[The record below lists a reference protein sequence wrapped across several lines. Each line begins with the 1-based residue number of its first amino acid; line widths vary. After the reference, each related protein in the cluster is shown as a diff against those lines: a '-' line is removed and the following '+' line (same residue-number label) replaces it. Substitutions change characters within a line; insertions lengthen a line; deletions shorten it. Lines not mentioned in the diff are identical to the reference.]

1 MHELHLPEG
10 FARAIIDV
18 FGEDGA
24 EWLANLPVLLDDC
37 AERWNLTLEPHFM
50 PLNYNYVAPVILAD
64 GQHAVLKAGVPN
76 EERQQEEEALRFF
89 GGHGIVELLRADTER
104 GVMLIERLRPGRPLT
119 DVADDDEA
127 TSIAAQVMSA
137 LWRPLPADHQ
147 FPTVADWGEG
157 FAQLRATFGGGTGP
171 FTAGLVEQAERLFDD
186 LLASSASPVLL
197 HGDLH
202 HRNVLSAERA
212 PWLALDPKGVA
223 GEPVYEVGSLM
234 RNPAPE
240 MFSWP
245 HPERL
250 LLRRAAILAEAL
262 GFERQR
268 ILAWSMAQAVLS
280 AWWSYKMHGSG
291 WEPMM
296 VWAERI
302 AHLL

>member
-1 MHELHLPEG
+1 MSELGLPQD
-10 FARAIIDV
+10 FIQAIIDV

-24 EWLANLPVLLDDC
+24 EWLANLPVILDDC
-37 AERWNLTLEPHFM
+37 AERWNLTLEPHFT

-64 GQHAVLKAGVPN
+64 GRRAVLKAGVPN
-76 EERQQEEEALRFF
+76 EERHQEEDALRFF
-89 GGHGIVELLRADTER
+89 GGHGIVELLRADRER
-104 GVMLIERLRPGRPLT
+104 GVMLIERLHPGRPLS

-127 TSIAAQVMSA
+127 TSIAAQVMST

-147 FPTVADWGEG
+147 FPTVADWGKG
-157 FAQLRATFGGGTGP
+157 FAQLRATFDGGTGP
-171 FTAGLVEQAERLFDD
+171 FQANLVERAERLFDD

-202 HRNVLSAERA
+202 HQNILSAERA

-234 RNPAPE
+234 RNPAPD

-268 ILAWSMAQAVLS
+268 ILAWSMPQAVLS
-280 AWWSYKMHGSG
+280 AWWSYKMHGTG

-296 VWAERI
+296 VWAEQI

>member
-1 MHELHLPEG
+1 MPKLSLSND
-10 FARAIIDV
+10 FTRAIIDV

-24 EWLANLPVLLDDC
+24 EWLANLPALLDDC
-37 AERWNLTLEPHFM
+37 ARRWNLTLEPHFT

-76 EERQQEEEALRFF
+76 KERQQEEDALRFF

-104 GVMLIERLRPGRPLT
+104 GEMLIERLQPGRPLT

-127 TSIAAQVMSA
+127 TCIAAQVMSA
-137 LWRPLPADHQ
+137 LWRPLPADHK
-147 FPTVADWGEG
+147 FPTVADWGKG
-157 FAQLRATFGGGTGP
+157 FAQLRARFDGSTGP
-171 FTAGLVEQAERLFDD
+171 FETRLVEQAERLFDD

-202 HRNVLSAERA
+202 HQNILSAERA

-223 GEPVYEVGSLM
+223 GEPAYEVGSLM
-234 RNPAPE
+234 RNPAPG

-245 HPERL
+245 HPEQ
-250 LLRRAAILAEAL
+250 LLRRRATILAEAL

-296 VWAERI
+296 VWAERM

>member
-1 MHELHLPEG
+1 MPELRLPKD
-10 FARAIIDV
+10 FTRAIIDV
-18 FGEDGA
+18 FGEDGT
-24 EWLANLPVLLDDC
+24 EWLANLPALLDDC
-37 AERWNLTLEPHFM
+37 AQRWNLTFEPHFT

-64 GQHAVLKAGVPN
+64 GHHAVLKAGVPN
-76 EERQQEEEALRFF
+76 EERQQEEDALRFF
-89 GGHGIVELLRADTER
+89 GGHRIVEILRADTDR
-104 GVMLIERLRPGRPLT
+104 GVMLIERLHPGRPLT

-137 LWRPLPADHQ
+137 LWRPLLADHQ
-147 FPTVADWGEG
+147 FPTVGDWGKG
-157 FAQLRATFGGGTGP
+157 FAQLRATFDGATGP
-171 FTAGLVEQAERLFDD
+171 FTARLVEQAERLFDD
-186 LLASSASPVLL
+186 LLASSAPLVLL

-202 HRNVLSAERA
+202 HQNILSAERA
-212 PWLALDPKGVA
+212 PWLARDPKGVA
-223 GEPVYEVGSLM
+223 GEPAYEVGSLM

-240 MFSWP
+240 VFSRP
-245 HPERL
+245 RPEQL
-250 LLRRAAILAEAL
+250 LLRRATLLAEAL

-296 VWAERI
+296 VWAEQM

>member
-1 MHELHLPEG
+1 MSELNLPED
-10 FARAIIDV
+10 FIKAIIDV
-18 FGEDGA
+18 NGEKGV
-24 EWLANLPVLLDDC
+24 EWLANLPSLLDDC
-37 AERWNLTLEPHFM
+37 AQRWELTLEPHFT
-50 PLNYNYVAPVILAD
+50 PLNYNYVAPVILGN
-64 GQHAVLKAGVPN
+64 GQHAVLKAGVPSM
-76 EERQQEEEALRFF
+76 ERQHEENSLRFY
-89 GGHGIVELLRADTER
+89 GGRGIVGLLQADTDR
-104 GVMLIERLRPGRPLT
+104 GVMLIERLYPGRPLD

-137 LWRPLPADHQ
+137 LWRPLPVDHPFQ
-147 FPTVADWGEG
+147 TVTDWGRDFE
-157 FAQLRATFGGGTGP
+157 QLRATFDGATGP
-171 FTAGLVEQAERLFDD
+171 FKAHLVEQAERLFDD
-186 LLASSASPVLL
+186 LVVSSAPPVLL

-202 HRNVLSAERA
+202 HRNILSAERI

-245 HPERL
+245 HPEQL
-250 LLRRAAILAEAL
+250 LLRRATILAEAL
-262 GFERQR
+262 GFDCQR

-296 VWAERI
+296 VWAERM

>member
-1 MHELHLPEG
+1 MPELRLPKD
-10 FARAIIDV
+10 FTRAIIDI
-18 FGEDGA
+18 FGEDGT
-24 EWLANLPVLLDDC
+24 EWLANLPALLDDC
-37 AERWNLTLEPHFM
+37 AQRWNLTFEPHFT

-64 GQHAVLKAGVPN
+64 GHHAVLKAGVPN
-76 EERQQEEEALRFF
+76 EERQQEEDALRFF
-89 GGHGIVELLRADTER
+89 GGHGIVEILRADTDR
-104 GVMLIERLRPGRPLT
+104 GVMLIERLHPGRPLT

-137 LWRPLPADHQ
+137 LWRPLLADHR
-147 FPTVADWGEG
+147 FPSVADWGKG
-157 FAQLRATFGGGTGP
+157 FAQLRATFDGATGP
-171 FTAGLVEQAERLFDD
+171 FTARLVEQAEGLFDD
-186 LLASSASPVLL
+186 LLASSAPPVLL

-202 HRNVLSAERA
+202 HQNILSAERA

-240 MFSWP
+240 VFSRP
-245 HPERL
+245 HPEQL
-250 LLRRAAILAEAL
+250 LLRRATLLAEAL

-296 VWAERI
+296 VWAEQM